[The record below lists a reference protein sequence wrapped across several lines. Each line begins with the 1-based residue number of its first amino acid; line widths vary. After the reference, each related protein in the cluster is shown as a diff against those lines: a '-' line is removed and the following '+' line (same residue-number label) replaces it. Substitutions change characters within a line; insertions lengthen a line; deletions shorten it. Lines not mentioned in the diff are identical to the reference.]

1 MISKLISLIQ
11 NNHFKIQRVFL
22 FLITT
27 TLIVLMFPRQTSFK
41 FEIQKGKP
49 WKHETLISPYDFSIL
64 KSKEDLDS
72 QKKLIIENNK
82 PYFEID
88 PTVYSI
94 KAEEFM
100 SSFDQKWALDK
111 KVNKDSRFTFFNL
124 KKKNR
129 GTNKK
134 ERLAYL
140 GLQKLEYVFNKGIVQ
155 LTDEIETSEPD
166 LEILLSK
173 ENVAKVVLYSD
184 LYTIEKAAKYI
195 SGISGLSDDEKDFL
209 SPLLLESLT
218 QNTYF
223 NKLKTEKLLDQDL
236 KNLPNS
242 RGKVKNGQVI
252 ISQGELVTDEKYQML
267 LSYKKKY
274 EGKNWRDNSS
284 SWLFL
289 GHLLLVFVALLIFYL
304 FLKQFRP
311 EIFQDNKKITF
322 LLSMVLLMV
331 LIASISFKIS
341 AIAVYLIPFCL
352 LPIILKAFF
361 DTRLSLFTHLITI
374 IIIGFIAP
382 NGFEFIYLQL
392 LAGIVSIL
400 SVLQMYKRAHLFV
413 SAAKII
419 AIYLV
424 SYFAISLTQEG
435 SVDNVNF
442 ANFAWFAANG
452 VLTLLA
458 YPLIFA
464 FEKTFS
470 LVSDISLLELS
481 DTNNPLLR
489 ELAQNAPGTFQHS
502 IQVANLAEEGILE
515 IGGNALLV
523 RAGALYHDIGKMKN
537 PQFFIENQHS
547 GVNPHDNLS
556 FEESA
561 QIIISHVNNGVIIAK
576 ENKLPDEL
584 IDFIR
589 SHHGTSRV
597 GYFYKQYVASFPDDQ
612 NALNKFTYNGLK
624 PYSKETA
631 ILMMAD
637 AVEAA
642 ARSIKN
648 PTTENIDSLVEK
660 IINSQID
667 DNQFENADITLKDI
681 TKVKKLYKKK
691 LQSIHHLRV
700 EY

>member
-1 MISKLISLIQ
+1 MISKFISLIQ

-22 FLITT
+22 FLIST

-49 WKHETLISPYDFSIL
+49 WKHETLIAPYDFSIL
-64 KSKEDLDS
+64 KSKEDIEN
-72 QKKLIIENNK
+72 QEKLIIENNK

-88 PTVYSI
+88 PSVYTI
-94 KAEEFM
+94 KAEEYM

-124 KKKNR
+124 NKKNKR
-129 GTNKK
+129 TNKK

-140 GLQKLEYVFNKGIVQ
+140 GIKKLEYIYNKGVLQ
-155 LTDEIETSEPD
+155 LTDEIELKGPD
-166 LEILLSK
+166 FEILLSK
-173 ENVAKVVLYSD
+173 NNIAEVVRLSD
-184 LYTIEKAAKYI
+184 LFTIEKAAEYV
-195 SGISGLSDDEKDFL
+195 SNISGLSENEMDFL
-209 SPLLLESLT
+209 VPLLLESLT

-223 NKLKTEKLLDQDL
+223 NKQATEKLLNQEL
-236 KNLPNS
+236 NNLPKS
-242 RGKVKNGQVI
+242 RGKVQNGQVI
-252 ISQGELVTDEKYQML
+252 VSQGELVTDEKYQML
-267 LSYKKKY
+267 LSYKENY
-274 EGKNWRDNSS
+274 EGKNWKESSS

-289 GHLLLVFVALLIFYL
+289 GQLLLVFVALLIFYL
-304 FLKQFRP
+304 FLKQFRQ

-331 LIASISFKIS
+331 LIASVSFEISKIS
-341 AIAVYLIPFCL
+341 VYLIPFCL

-361 DTRLSLFTHLITI
+361 DTRLALFTHLITI

-400 SVLQMYKRAHLFV
+400 SVLQMYKRAHLFL

-435 SVDNVNF
+435 SVDNVNLY
-442 ANFAWFAANG
+442 NFVWFTANG
-452 VLTLLA
+452 ALTLLA

-489 ELAQNAPGTFQHS
+489 ELAQKAPGTFQHS

-547 GVNPHDNLS
+547 GINPHDNLS

-561 QIIISHVNNGVIIAK
+561 QIIINHVKNGVIIAK

-597 GYFYKQYVASFPDDQ
+597 GYFYKQYVASFPDDL
-612 NALNKFTYNGLK
+612 NALDKFTYNGLK

-648 PTTENIDSLVEK
+648 PTAENIDSLVEK

-667 DNQFENADITLKDI
+667 DNQFANADITLRDI